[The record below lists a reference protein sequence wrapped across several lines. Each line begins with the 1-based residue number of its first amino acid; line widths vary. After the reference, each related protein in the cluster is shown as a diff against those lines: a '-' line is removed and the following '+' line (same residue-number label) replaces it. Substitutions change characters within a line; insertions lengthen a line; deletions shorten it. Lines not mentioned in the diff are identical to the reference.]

1 MANAGVFLPLIS
13 TVYRTN
19 QNLACSELAKVT
31 RFVKLA
37 QGGGEGGRGME
48 NREWGIGQGGGRMEN
63 GYMEWIMGKGIMRKG
78 KGEWENEEW
87 GRGKNEEWE
96 YGMWKGE
103 WERGMEN
110 GEWAGDWKMKNGKW
124 RRRMQN

>member
-1 MANAGVFLPLIS
+1 
-13 TVYRTN
+13 
-19 QNLACSELAKVT
+19 
-31 RFVKLA
+31 
-37 QGGGEGGRGME
+37 ME

-87 GRGKNEEWE
+87 GRGKRNEEWE